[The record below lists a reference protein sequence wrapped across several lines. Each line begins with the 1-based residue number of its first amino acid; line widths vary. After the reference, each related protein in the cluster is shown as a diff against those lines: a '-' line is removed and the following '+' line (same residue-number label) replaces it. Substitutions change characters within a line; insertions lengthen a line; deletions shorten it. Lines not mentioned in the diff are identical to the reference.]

1 MYAHNA
7 CIPVHWTHSHCTRMR
22 SLLSHGFQQLLRSIS
37 PPFCAVEPR
46 AGFWAMSQQTA
57 SHLVCTE
64 LWTPQGENWF
74 LVQEPSVFLCSRF
87 CLCWVGPFVGNRAS
101 IVTNHFLAL
110 VTTVTG
116 IGAPIPPSPPPPP
129 VFPVRSCAEFWLIL
143 DCLEGSCIFANTDS
157 LLPFPLVWRATAVWR
172 QPCSP
177 GYNIKSP
184 GQPPFL
190 GIGPSV

>member
-116 IGAPIPPSPPPPP
+116 IGAPIPPPPPPP
-129 VFPVRSCAEFWLIL
+129 PPSISCSVMCWIL
-143 DCLEGSCIFANTDS
+143 TYSRLSRRQLYLCKHWQFVTISSCLESHCS
-157 LLPFPLVWRATAVWR
+157 LTTAL
-172 QPCSP
+172 QPR
-177 GYNIKSP
+177 
-184 GQPPFL
+184 
-190 GIGPSV
+190 V